1 MRRVL
6 GLLASIAVAVIPL
19 AFASPAQASTTY
31 TYSVNCQSGGTV
43 YESRSAVSTDVIQLN
58 GGSGCRKVQVS
69 VPLVSSTSS
78 VVITGGGT
86 LTTNH
91 DSQVYRWTG
100 TSDISSVSVTLQLS
114 SVGAVDLN
122 DNGGFPADGT
132 QVTVTQGTPG
142 PGPSPSNDTSAPSPV
157 LETLTLQVSTGTTT
171 CTGGSPTGYSGA
183 WLQLPAADACSQTGP
198 NANPNAKLLGW
209 ATSPLFPVVVAQAT
223 VDAKS
228 WAIDNYFYGMR
239 MIFIPA
245 GGWTFVSGSNN
256 LYPIWS
262 N

>member
-1 MRRVL
+1 MTGTNSFCNGV
-6 GLLASIAVAVIPL
+6 
-19 AFASPAQASTTY
+19 STTF
-31 TYSVNCQSGGTV
+31 TF
-43 YESRSAVSTDVIQLN
+43 
-58 GGSGCRKVQVS
+58 
-69 VPLVSSTSS
+69 
-78 VVITGGGT
+78 
-86 LTTNH
+86 
-91 DSQVYRWTG
+91 TG
-100 TSDISSVSVTLQLS
+100 T
-114 SVGAVDLN
+114 N
-122 DNGGFPADGT
+122 
-132 QVTVTQGTPG
+132 PG
-142 PGPSPSNDTSAPSPV
+142 PGPSDDSSSSTSASAPA
-157 LETLTLQVSTGTTT
+157 LETLTLAVSTGTTT